1 MEKTGM
7 LSALK
12 IKTLLFIGLFA
23 FGGAT
28 ADDCPGEAGET
39 VRQALKVGAES
50 SVYAEGKAF
59 AEEMQRKSSEEIFRE
74 VEKLKVQLQKTPIGE
89 GSGCRGCKSEVS
101 PTVAQDSDLENGIL
115 VFVSFSVPEAALKV
129 LSHQAKKY
137 GAKLILRGVV
147 DGSFRRTAE
156 LMRKIAVDDDMFV
169 HPELFK
175 KYGIER
181 VPTFVKVKNGEEVDR
196 LGGNVD
202 LEFASFKLG
211 GKDHAKHDIK

>member
-7 LSALK
+7 LSALRTK
-12 IKTLLFIGLFA
+12 ILIFA
-23 FGGAT
+23 GFPVFFGAA
-28 ADDCPGEAGET
+28 ADDCRKEAKET
-39 VRQALKVGAES
+39 VRQASKVRAES

-74 VEKLKVQLQKTPIGE
+74 VEKLKMQLQKTPIGE
-89 GSGCRGCKSEVS
+89 GSGCRGCQSEVS
-101 PTVAQDSDLENGIL
+101 TKTATPDSDLENGIL

-147 DGSFRRTAE
+147 DGSFQKTAE

-181 VPTFVKVKNGEEVDR
+181 VPTFVKVKNGEEVGR

-202 LEFASFKLG
+202 LEFVEEKFRGSE
-211 GKDHAKHDIK
+211 